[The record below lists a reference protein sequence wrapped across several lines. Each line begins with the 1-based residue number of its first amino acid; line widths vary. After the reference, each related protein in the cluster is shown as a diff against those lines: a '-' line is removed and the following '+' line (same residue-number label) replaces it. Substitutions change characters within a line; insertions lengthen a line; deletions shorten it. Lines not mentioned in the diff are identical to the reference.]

1 MLLLGRTA
9 SSTPRVVSWHPCC
22 KVGQGSGI
30 MPKAQD
36 CLADVKSALG
46 CRFSPR
52 AQHSTM
58 YDQMLSGKT
67 GNLRAQLQRISCGGQ
82 WCVARPWLVLWWYCQ
97 ISWCVD
103 VLERN
108 TSAAPVPT
116 LLSEPLHSTRTI
128 LCIGADSTE
137 CGDEWHVQ
145 ECLQNGSSRNFRHLM
160 TTRARAIGSPSHN
173 TRDRATL
180 PVSTSPYMHFTQS
193 TWKSQDELQARRPL
207 LSAKHAP
214 GFFTAEGPKG
224 RAKACCKMGISTCP
238 GRCPPH
244 CSISLRHL
252 GSVWDE
258 GLPQQLAGF

>member
-1 MLLLGRTA
+1 MSGCSMLLLERTA

-30 MPKAQD
+30 MPKAHD
-36 CLADVKSALG
+36 CLADAKSALG
-46 CRFSPR
+46 CRFNPR

-67 GNLRAQLQRISCGGQ
+67 GNLRAQLQRILWRAMVSPFRKEEHGCTTAGDISDGLCRGACKLDDGILSYL
-82 WCVARPWLVLWWYCQ
+82 WSGVARPWLVLWWYCQ

-180 PVSTSPYMHFTQS
+180 PVSTSPYTHFTQS
-193 TWKSQDELQARRPL
+193 TWKSQER
-207 LSAKHAP
+207 
-214 GFFTAEGPKG
+214 
-224 RAKACCKMGISTCP
+224 
-238 GRCPPH
+238 
-244 CSISLRHL
+244 
-252 GSVWDE
+252 
-258 GLPQQLAGF
+258 